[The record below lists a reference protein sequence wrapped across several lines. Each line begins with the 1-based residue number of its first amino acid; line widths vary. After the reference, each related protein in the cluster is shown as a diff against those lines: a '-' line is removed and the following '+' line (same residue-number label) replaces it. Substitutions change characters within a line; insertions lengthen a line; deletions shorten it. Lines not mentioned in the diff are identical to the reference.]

1 MQSMMEVAKMTGLF
15 YHDSYVF
22 VSQTFERAVELL
34 NKSILTH
41 TKWINNLPQK
51 EVLKEQ
57 LGYKKNNN
65 VKNLIRET
73 ARVIV
78 LQ

>member
-1 MQSMMEVAKMTGLF
+1 
-15 YHDSYVF
+15 
-22 VSQTFERAVELL
+22 
-34 NKSILTH
+34 LTH